1 MRLKF
6 LVSSEA
12 GAGIKRFL
20 WSLCNI
26 SQYITMNHNAC
37 GNQFELIL
45 KGNVSCLELREEQL
59 QLVIVSGMDNFVR
72 IQGSCS
78 RNRPDT
84 RPGPCVP
91 TARSVMCRYG

>member
-1 MRLKF
+1 MSLKF

-12 GAGIKRFL
+12 GAGIKGFL

-72 IQGSCS
+72 IQPRFLQSKSPRYSPWTLCS
-78 RNRPDT
+78 N
-84 RPGPCVP
+84 C
-91 TARSVMCRYG
+91 